1 MRILFLSD
9 NFYPEVNAPASRT
22 YENSKVWV
30 KQGYSVTV
38 ITCFPNFP
46 GGVLYSGYSNKLY
59 SVEYI
64 DGIRVIRVWSY
75 ITANKGFF
83 RRILDYLSF
92 FLSSFIAGLFVKCDI
107 IIATSPQ
114 FFTSISG
121 FLLSKIKFKPWVMEV
136 RDLWPDSIIAVG
148 YLSRSNIIFK
158 LLKIIENKLYR
169 SSNVIISLTQS
180 FKHKFIYSHNI
191 NSKKIGVFTNG
202 IDRSSISFNHQKI
215 NKIKDDLDLNGKIII
230 TYIGTIGM
238 AHGLKFIVETII
250 KMNNS
255 SIVFV
260 FVGDGSEKEI
270 LVKKV
275 KNSGVSNILFINS
288 LPKTEIYNYIKLSD
302 LALVNLKKNDEFKNV
317 IPSKIFENVALKIP
331 VLLGVEGEAKE
342 LIENYGVGVAFKPES
357 EREFIASIDKAL
369 ELKLDTNYENNC
381 ERMIEDFDR
390 KKIAERM
397 IKFIEKN
404 YR

>member
-46 GGVLYSGYSNKLY
+46 GGVLYRGYSNKLY

-148 YLSRSNIIFK
+148 YLSRSNIIYKF
-158 LLKIIENKLYR
+158 LKIIENKLYR

-180 FKHKFIYSHNI
+180 FKKKFIYGHNI

-202 IDRSSISFNHQKI
+202 IDRSSISFNYQTI

-275 KNSGVSNILFINS
+275 KKSGVGNILFINS

-331 VLLGVEGEAKE
+331 ILLGVEGEAQE

-369 ELKLDTNYENNC
+369 ELKLDINYENNC

-404 YR
+404 YK

>member
-1 MRILFLSD
+1 
-9 NFYPEVNAPASRT
+9 
-22 YENSKVWV
+22 
-30 KQGYSVTV
+30 
-38 ITCFPNFP
+38 
-46 GGVLYSGYSNKLY
+46 
-59 SVEYI
+59 
-64 DGIRVIRVWSY
+64 
-75 ITANKGFF
+75 
-83 RRILDYLSF
+83 
-92 FLSSFIAGLFVKCDI
+92 
-107 IIATSPQ
+107 
-114 FFTSISG
+114 
-121 FLLSKIKFKPWVMEV
+121 
-136 RDLWPDSIIAVG
+136 
-148 YLSRSNIIFK
+148 
-158 LLKIIENKLYR
+158 
-169 SSNVIISLTQS
+169 
-180 FKHKFIYSHNI
+180 
-191 NSKKIGVFTNG
+191 
-202 IDRSSISFNHQKI
+202 
-215 NKIKDDLDLNGKIII
+215 
-230 TYIGTIGM
+230 M

-275 KNSGVSNILFINS
+275 KKSGVGNILFINS

-331 VLLGVEGEAKE
+331 ILLGVEGEAQE

-369 ELKLDTNYENNC
+369 ELKLDINYENNC

-404 YR
+404 YK

>member
-202 IDRSSISFNHQKI
+202 VDRSSISFNHHKI

-275 KNSGVSNILFINS
+275 KKSGVSNILFINS

-317 IPSKIFENVALKIP
+317 IPSKIFENVALKTP

-381 ERMIEDFDR
+381 ERMIEDYDR

-404 YR
+404 YK

>member
-46 GGVLYSGYSNKLY
+46 GGVLYRGYSNKLY

-148 YLSRSNIIFK
+148 YLSRSNIIYKF
-158 LLKIIENKLYR
+158 LKIIENKLYR

-180 FKHKFIYSHNI
+180 FKQKFIYGHNI

-202 IDRSSISFNHQKI
+202 IDRSSISFNYQKI

-275 KNSGVSNILFINS
+275 KKSGVGNILFINS

-331 VLLGVEGEAKE
+331 ILLGVEGEAQE

-369 ELKLDTNYENNC
+369 ELKLDINYENNC

-404 YR
+404 YK

>member
-1 MRILFLSD
+1 
-9 NFYPEVNAPASRT
+9 
-22 YENSKVWV
+22 
-30 KQGYSVTV
+30 
-38 ITCFPNFP
+38 
-46 GGVLYSGYSNKLY
+46 
-59 SVEYI
+59 
-64 DGIRVIRVWSY
+64 
-75 ITANKGFF
+75 
-83 RRILDYLSF
+83 
-92 FLSSFIAGLFVKCDI
+92 
-107 IIATSPQ
+107 
-114 FFTSISG
+114 
-121 FLLSKIKFKPWVMEV
+121 LLSKIKFKPWVMEV

-369 ELKLDTNYENNC
+369 KLKLDTNYENNC